1 MRTKFLAIYLSFI
14 YIPLFI
20 LSFEASACNR
30 PMVIVMDE
38 IVVTPS
44 NGSSGQ
50 LVGGIS
56 FSSGFVVEAA
66 AGDSCFVGIELN
78 PNLRISNVD
87 FVDENNNVV
96 LGGFKPNSVVGRS
109 LGRSYA
115 AFVTS
120 VPATI
125 IPTAVSLRINV
136 EILRPSVQ
144 LPEMT
149 DLLSRARVVSGSLNP
164 NGEIGDHLTV
174 TSPPR
179 NGSLCLDFDAN
190 GKPVCPPAGARP
202 ELTTPAA
209 LTSLPSFQVMAR
221 EVIDGT
227 CPNPFVPCNCTLD
240 GFQAPCGFVQW
251 CLEIGACVRD
261 N

>member
-14 YIPLFI
+14 FFPLSI
-20 LSFEASACNR
+20 LCFEASACNR
-30 PMVIVMDE
+30 PMHIVMDDL
-38 IVVTPS
+38 VVTP
-44 NGSSGQ
+44 NNDSSGR
-50 LVGGIS
+50 LIGGTS
-56 FSSGFVVEAA
+56 LASGFVVEAA
-66 AGDSCFVGIELN
+66 AGDSCFVGFELD
-78 PNLRISNVD
+78 PNLRISSVD

-96 LGGFKPNSVVGRS
+96 LGGFKPDSVVGRS

-120 VPATI
+120 APTTIPPAV
-125 IPTAVSLRINV
+125 VSLRV
-136 EILRPSVQ
+136 RAEILRPSVQ

-174 TSPPR
+174 TSSPR
-179 NGSLCLDFDAN
+179 NGSLCLKFDAN
-190 GKPVCPPAGARP
+190 GNPLCPPADARP
-202 ELTTPAA
+202 ELTTPPA
-209 LTSLPSFQVMAR
+209 LTSLPSIQVMAR
-221 EVIDGT
+221 EVIDGS
-227 CPNPFVPCNCTLD
+227 CPNPFVPCHCTLN

-251 CLEIGACVRD
+251 CLDIGACVRD